1 MLSEQVSCEDT
12 GCQLACAHT
21 WAPAV
26 WRYAGAHGFFH
37 GAGGFDLL
45 ENKSSAGDGR
55 RQKSHQILPSFF
67 PSVRPMPRKCES
79 KAHGMGVAR
88 RDEDRKLD
96 RRRSRG
102 QQGTAACERRV
113 TFVTQ
118 SNRDLISA
126 GTCQRVHLH
135 TLLHHEE
142 RGENISLKQFFSSS
156 SFFVFVIFV
165 LSGGDKLMTLHI
177 IHYPGGFHR
186 APPNSCPPR
195 TSEYD
200 LTWK

>member
-1 MLSEQVSCEDT
+1 M
-12 GCQLACAHT
+12 
-21 WAPAV
+21 
-26 WRYAGAHGFFH
+26 
-37 GAGGFDLL
+37 L

-67 PSVRPMPRKCES
+67 PSVRQMPKKWES
-79 KAHGMGVAR
+79 KARGVGVAR
-88 RDEDRKLD
+88 RDEDRKPD
-96 RRRSRG
+96 RRQSRG
-102 QQGTAACERRV
+102 QQGTVACEQRV

-135 TLLHHEE
+135 TLPHQEE
-142 RGENISLKQFFSSS
+142 KGENTSLKQFFSSS

-165 LSGGDKLMTLHI
+165 LSGGDKLMILHI
-177 IHYPGGFHR
+177 IHDPGGFHR

-200 LTWK
+200 LT